1 MFKIR
6 YLINMSE
13 ENLDNISGSK
23 VVTAVIHVKTST
35 DKIEEISKSLQE
47 ISYVEDIYL
56 VTGEWDLILNVRF
69 PDVDSM
75 KRFLL
80 KDLRNKEGIKD
91 SQTSMVISIF
101 KDRGIVFK

>member
-1 MFKIR
+1 M
-6 YLINMSE
+6 
-13 ENLDNISGSK
+13 
-23 VVTAVIHVKTST
+23 
-35 DKIEEISKSLQE
+35 
-47 ISYVEDIYL
+47 
-56 VTGEWDLILNVRF
+56 TGEWDLILKVRF

-75 KRFLL
+75 KKFLL

>member
-13 ENLDNISGSK
+13 ESLDNISGSK

-47 ISYVEDIYL
+47 INYVEDIYL
-56 VTGEWDLILNVRF
+56 VTGEWDLILKVRF

-75 KRFLL
+75 KKFLL